1 MIIKRPPAPQKKK
14 KISSETKTS
23 PKIYETTSTDQ
34 QTEESTEP
42 EALNCLV
49 QQNKNKHYSQNQWV

>member
-1 MIIKRPPAPQKKK
+1 MIIKRPRPKKK
-14 KISSETKTS
+14 KNISSETKTS